1 MSDYQGAE
9 LHKLVERYEVAF
21 LELRAA
27 QEAVRGILSERLLM
41 EHLRQLGESLGAT
54 GAPQSGP
61 SLGQPP
67 TMTQPPTMPEPP
79 TMTQPPTLAQP
90 PERMPEM
97 SESWAG

>member
-21 LELRAA
+21 AELRAA
-27 QEAVRGILSERLLM
+27 QEAVRGILSERLLV
-41 EHLRQLGESLGAT
+41 ERLRQLGESLGAPQSVET
-54 GAPQSGP
+54 YGTAPQAGP
-61 SLGQPP
+61 LLGQPP
-67 TMTQPPTMPEPP
+67 T
-79 TMTQPPTLAQP
+79 LGQP